1 MLRNSDKGILL
12 QIVIVLNGQ
21 EYVPMTKLYLNILIF
36 NIKILVNY
44 TRESDYADLQ
54 ILFPSRVVTCFMYIS
69 SVTELYLRRQI
80 SHPQF

>member
-44 TRESDYADLQ
+44 TRESDHDLQ